1 MIKPEFEPKVFTFKY
16 NTLKTT
22 LQLPLILRIRAQH
35 GTQSAVVFMPWK
47 EVWEN
52 NWFFTAMAD
61 LPSITLP
68 IYDLSFLPIYPRS
81 YCAYI
86 TN

>member
-22 LQLPLILRIRAQH
+22 SQLPPILRIWTQH

-47 EVWEN
+47 DVWEN

-68 IYDLSFLPIYPRS
+68 LYGLSFLPIYPRS